1 MSRDWI
7 ELGHGCQVVKCVAWW
22 IGIGISASVCDY
34 RWEIVRRGH
43 LNPVSLTMAHPKS
56 YPGSSGTDMCH
67 FFSSHIAFHTDR
79 SCERTRT
86 PSRFSAPSLHKT
98 HLHTRT
104 NNAARPRHAFLQ
116 RSSPISFH
124 STCMTHVPR
133 TYNGRAEAT
142 TRTSGLRVASDENS
156 IFPSSNLSDHFYPNA
171 ILMTR

>member
-1 MSRDWI
+1 MAAKWLNASLR
-7 ELGHGCQVVKCVAWW
+7 GSVAGLARACA
-22 IGIGISASVCDY
+22 IIDGKLYVG
-34 RWEIVRRGH
+34 GH

-104 NNAARPRHAFLQ
+104 ANNAARPTRFPPTFVAVVDLF
-116 RSSPISFH
+116 PFH
-124 STCMTHVPR
+124 VHDTCATHVQWQ
-133 TYNGRAEAT
+133 
-142 TRTSGLRVASDENS
+142 SGGNDANEWIAGSERRKFDLPVV
-156 IFPSSNLSDHFYPNA
+156 
-171 ILMTR
+171 